1 MYKIMYEW
9 GRIRCERRCVKLLI
23 GKKIIYKNRE
33 LLELVVL
40 FAKLLKAVMIAH
52 ILENG

>member
-9 GRIRCERRCVKLLI
+9 GRIRCEKGVKLLI
-23 GKKIIYKNRE
+23 RKRIIYKNRE

-40 FAKLLKAVMIAH
+40 FAELLKTVMIAH
-52 ILENG
+52 ILEND